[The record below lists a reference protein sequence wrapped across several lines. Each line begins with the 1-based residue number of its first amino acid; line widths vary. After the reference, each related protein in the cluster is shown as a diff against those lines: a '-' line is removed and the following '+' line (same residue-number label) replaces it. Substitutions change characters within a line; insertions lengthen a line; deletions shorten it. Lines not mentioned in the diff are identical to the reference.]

1 MSSSTTKTKKKWP
14 VVVLLLALCLVI
26 AIVPLATISDS
37 EFGGADGEAE
47 ALITEI
53 DPDYEPWATSVIELP
68 GAETESLLF
77 CVQAALGGIVLGYGF
92 GYYRARSKYSNEYS
106 KERDVSEVSP
116 GVSNTDFA

>member
-1 MSSSTTKTKKKWP
+1 MSSSTKKKWP
-14 VVVLLLALCLVI
+14 IVVCLLVLCVVI

-53 DPDYEPWATSVIELP
+53 DPDYEPWATSLIELP

-92 GYYRARSKYSNEYS
+92 GYYRARYKFSKKQEG
-106 KERDVSEVSP
+106 SEVDSRAS
-116 GVSNTDFA
+116 GVEFAQS